1 LQESEDGTM
10 KVELTSE
17 AVDGLMR
24 SILMQDY
31 RGIVEDTNRLKKV
44 KDKQTYQLQDI
55 EHNLRY
61 IDAMEVL
68 MEYYVGF
75 DWKERVKD
83 YD

>member
-1 LQESEDGTM
+1 M

-31 RGIVEDTNRLKKV
+31 RGIVEDTDRLKKV

>member
-1 LQESEDGTM
+1 MQ
-10 KVELTSE
+10 VELTSE

-24 SILMQDY
+24 SILLQDY
-31 RGIVEDTNRLKKV
+31 RGIVEDTERLKKLEN
-44 KDKQTYQLQDI
+44 KASYQLQDI

-75 DWKERVKD
+75 NWKDEL
-83 YD
+83 

>member
-1 LQESEDGTM
+1 M
-10 KVELTSE
+10 KVDLTSE

-31 RGIVEDTNRLKKV
+31 RGIVEDTDRLKKV

-75 DWKERVKD
+75 DWKDRVKD